1 MSTTDNI
8 KPTNWNKIEDPIDKD
23 VWDRMTANF
32 WLPEKIALSND
43 IPSWNTLSDAEKEA
57 TRKIFAGLTTL
68 DTLQANVGAAVLAE
82 DAVTSHEAANFTFIG
97 AMESI
102 HAKSYSSIFSTLCS
116 TEEINEVFRW
126 ASEDSRVQFKAMG
139 VFNDY
144 KYQRLHRENPIYGQ
158 AMVKAA
164 SVILESFLFYSG
176 FYLPFK
182 FASQGKL
189 SNTADIIRL
198 ILRDEAVHGFYIG
211 YKYQRLVAQ
220 LPAAKQ
226 DQLLNDVKFTLNVLY
241 ENELRFTEEIYD
253 DLGWTEGVKRYLR
266 YNANK
271 AMNNLGYEGMF
282 PANDSQPEAAIL
294 TAMSPDANETH
305 DFFSGQGSSYVIG
318 TVEATSDDDWA

>member
-1 MSTTDNI
+1 MGFSAV
-8 KPTNWNKIEDPIDKD
+8 NWNKIEDWVDKD

-43 IPSWNTLSDAEKEA
+43 IPSWNTLSPAEKDV

-68 DTLQANVGAAVLAE
+68 DTVQATVGAPTLLL
-82 DAVTSHEAANFTFIG
+82 DAVTPHEEANYTFIG

-116 TEEINEVFRW
+116 SEEINNVFRW
-126 ASEDSRVQFKAMG
+126 AQEDPHIQEKIKIIGSAYMDLENLGPAM
-139 VFNDY
+139 
-144 KYQRLHRENPIYGQ
+144 K
-158 AMVKAA
+158 KAA
-164 SVILESFLFYSG
+164 SVALESFLFYSG

-198 ILRDEAVHGFYIG
+198 ILRDEAVHGYYIG
-211 YKYQRLVAQ
+211 YKFQQQVSQ
-220 LPAAKQ
+220 LSESDQ
-226 DQLLNDVKFTLNVLY
+226 DFIKSKVKTLMNTLY
-241 ENELRFTEEIYD
+241 ENEIRFSEKIYD
-253 DLGWTEGVKRYLR
+253 ELGWTEGVKRYLR

-282 PANDSQPEAAIL
+282 SPNESTPEAAIL
-294 TAMSPDANETH
+294 TAMAPDANETH

-318 TVEATSDDDWA
+318 TVEETDDDDWA